1 MTFDAALL
9 KVNNLESI
17 EQKLCGLYTL
27 ERNVILLSRSGIKK
41 IYIQMPDDCRAF
53 YDKKI
58 AKYLKKIGSDLIINP
73 EKFDDTKVL
82 QIQSNIFIQ
91 QHYMHDGNFFIN
103 QEKHYSVK
111 DHKDVFLINNPD
123 DAKKAEQLLSRY
135 IIENTGGFIAQK
147 INKRI
152 SIPIS
157 LQLSKT
163 RIHPNY
169 LTVLNMIIGFLSSF
183 FIFLCAS
190 NNYTSAQIYGF
201 MVLGGFLFQSA
212 SVLDGVDGEVA
223 KFTLKVSKLG
233 GWLDTFSDNMT
244 LLLFLTASSYL
255 YYFTMGGMISI
266 ITILM
271 LFTGLAIM
279 LAVMIHYLSKYSSS
293 GSLVA
298 YDREFLQKLP
308 AKDRL
313 VSFALKTKY
322 ITKKEMFSIVF
333 FIVAFTG
340 HIYLIIPAA
349 TFVLIAGA
357 AILTIIHLKYIGSFK
372 PNSTL

>member
-1 MTFDAALL
+1 MIFDAALL
-9 KVNNLESI
+9 KVKNLESI
-17 EQKLCGLYTL
+17 RQKLCGLYIL
-27 ERNVILLSRSGIKK
+27 ERNVILFSRAGIKK
-41 IYIQMPDDCRAF
+41 IYIQIPDDCINF
-53 YDKKI
+53 YEKKI
-58 AKYLKKIGSDLIINP
+58 SKYLKQIESDIIINP
-73 EKFDDTKVL
+73 ETVDNKKIL
-82 QIQSNIFIQ
+82 QVQSNIFIQ
-91 QHYMHDGNFFIN
+91 QHYIQDEKFFIN
-103 QEKHYSVK
+103 QGEFYSTK
-111 DHKDVFLINNPD
+111 DHDDLFLINTPD
-123 DAKKAEQLLSRY
+123 DVKKAEKLLSRY

-183 FIFLCAS
+183 FVFLCAS
-190 NNYTSAQIYGF
+190 YNYSPAQIYGF
-201 MVLGGFLFQSA
+201 MILGGFLFQAA

-244 LLLFLTASSYL
+244 LLLFLTATSYL

-271 LFTGLAIM
+271 LFTGLIVM
-279 LAVMIHYLSKYSSS
+279 LAVMIHYLSKYSNS

-308 AKDRL
+308 ANDRL

-322 ITKKEMFSIVF
+322 ITKKEMFSIIF
-333 FIVAFTG
+333 FITAFTG
-340 HIYLIIPAA
+340 HLYLIIPAT
-349 TFVLIAGA
+349 TFVLLAGA
-357 AILTIIHLKYIGSFK
+357 VILTTIHLRYIGSFK
-372 PNSTL
+372 PKNTR